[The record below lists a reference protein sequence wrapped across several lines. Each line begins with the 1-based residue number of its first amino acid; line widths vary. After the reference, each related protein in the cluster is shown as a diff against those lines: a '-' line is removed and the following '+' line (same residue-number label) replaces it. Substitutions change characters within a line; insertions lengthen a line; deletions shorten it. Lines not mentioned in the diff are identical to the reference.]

1 MGWEMTRFFT
11 MVSLCTAMMTPTTS
25 HAAAIYTAD
34 HNTTFSQTF
43 ELVNDLTNTYKFVI
57 TATFDPGGPITGPNG
72 APSGYETIDAVAFQ
86 ISDTPNFTI
95 SLFSAP
101 STGGTWTLK
110 DGGLNANAGC
120 NGHGNFLC
128 VGTNGTGPGVNHGL
142 PLNVMIWVFTVDF
155 ANNVPNILEA
165 GGHLKIR
172 ALDGNGKKV
181 ETLISEDL
189 PWEFLEECTTCEE
202 QLVTPEPASM
212 ALLGTGLSVIAFRM
226 RRRRA
231 MKAATSIQNI

>member
-1 MGWEMTRFFT
+1 MTRFFR
-11 MVSLCTAMMTPTTS
+11 MVLLFAGVLLPTTAQ
-25 HAAAIYTAD
+25 AAAIYVID

-43 ELVNDLTNTYKFVI
+43 ELLNDATNSYRFII
-57 TATFDPGGPITGPNG
+57 TATFDPSGPITTPNG
-72 APSGYETIDAVAFQ
+72 APSGFQTIDAVAFQ
-86 ISDTPNFTI
+86 INDTPDFTI

-120 NGHGNFLC
+120 NGNGNFMC

-142 PLNVMIWVFTVDF
+142 PLNVMMWTFTVDF
-155 ANNVPNILEA
+155 ADNVANLLEA

-172 ALDGNGKKV
+172 ALDANGRKV

-189 PWEFLEECTTCEE
+189 PWDLLEECDLCE
-202 QLVTPEPASM
+202 QQQFDAPEPASM
-212 ALLGTGLSVIAFRM
+212 ALMGTGLTAIAIRL

-231 MKAATSIQNI
+231 AKARAEKV

>member
-1 MGWEMTRFFT
+1 MTRFFR
-11 MVSLCTAMMTPTTS
+11 MVLLFAGVLLPTTAQ
-25 HAAAIYTAD
+25 AAAIYVID

-43 ELVNDLTNTYKFVI
+43 ELLNDATNSYRFII
-57 TATFDPGGPITGPNG
+57 TATFDPSGPIATPNG
-72 APSGYETIDAVAFQ
+72 APSGFQTIDAVAFQ
-86 ISDTPNFTI
+86 INDTPDFTI

-120 NGHGNFLC
+120 NGNGNFMC

-142 PLNVMIWVFTVDF
+142 PLNVMMWTFTVDF
-155 ANNVPNILEA
+155 ADNVANLLEA

-172 ALDGNGKKV
+172 ALDANGRKV

-189 PWEFLEECTTCEE
+189 PWDLLEECDLCE
-202 QLVTPEPASM
+202 QQQFDAPEPASM
-212 ALLGTGLSVIAFRM
+212 ALMGTGLTAIAIRL

-231 MKAATSIQNI
+231 AKARAEKV

>member
-1 MGWEMTRFFT
+1 MTRFFR
-11 MVSLCTAMMTPTTS
+11 MVLLFTGVLLPTTAQ
-25 HAAAIYTAD
+25 AAAIYVID

-43 ELVNDLTNTYKFVI
+43 ELLNDATNSYRFII
-57 TATFDPGGPITGPNG
+57 TATFDPSGPITTPNG
-72 APSGYETIDAVAFQ
+72 APSGFQTIDAVAFQ
-86 ISDTPNFTI
+86 INDTPDFTI

-120 NGHGNFLC
+120 NGNGNFMC

-142 PLNVMIWVFTVDF
+142 PLNVMMWTFTVDF
-155 ANNVPNILEA
+155 ADNVANLLEA

-172 ALDGNGKKV
+172 ALDANGRKV

-189 PWEFLEECTTCEE
+189 PWDLLEECDLCE
-202 QLVTPEPASM
+202 QQQFDAPEPASM
-212 ALLGTGLSVIAFRM
+212 ALMGTGLTAIAIRL

-231 MKAATSIQNI
+231 AKARAEKV

>member
-1 MGWEMTRFFT
+1 MTRFFR
-11 MVSLCTAMMTPTTS
+11 MVLLFAGVLLPTTAQ
-25 HAAAIYTAD
+25 AAAIYVID

-43 ELVNDLTNTYKFVI
+43 ELLNDATNSYRFI
-57 TATFDPGGPITGPNG
+57 LTATFDPSGPITTPNG
-72 APSGYETIDAVAFQ
+72 APSGFQTIDAVAFQ
-86 ISDTPNFTI
+86 INDTPDFTI

-120 NGHGNFLC
+120 NGNGNFMC

-142 PLNVMIWVFTVDF
+142 PLNVMMWTFTVDF
-155 ANNVPNILEA
+155 ADNVANLLEA

-172 ALDGNGKKV
+172 ALDANGRKV

-189 PWEFLEECTTCEE
+189 PWDLLEECDLCE
-202 QLVTPEPASM
+202 QQQFDAPEPASM
-212 ALLGTGLSVIAFRM
+212 ALMGTGLTAIAIRL
-226 RRRRA
+226 RRRRVA
-231 MKAATSIQNI
+231 KARAEKV